1 MSIKFTSYPFKLFL
15 VWAIFAS
22 VRGALALHDGQ
33 ILVMDL
39 PGAVLM
45 VEEVAEEELTEEERR
60 EAGVSPML
68 PPYKFFKLKLLANG
82 RTFIVRESLDSQ

>member
-22 VRGALALHDGQ
+22 VPGALAMHDGQ
-33 ILVMDL
+33 TLVLDYI
-39 PGAVLM
+39 PGGAVLM
-45 VEEVAEEELTEEERR
+45 VEELTEEERR

-68 PPYKFFKLKLLANG
+68 PPYKFFKLKSPFEG
-82 RTFIVRESLDSQ
+82 VTFIVRASLDSQ